1 MSLGNVR
8 IRSQNLVFTCDSLR
22 SNDVAFSVFHLSL
35 SPKSSNQSTNFK
47 QWRISESRL
56 VLNLVNDRW
65 FDNHFL
71 DLVVTEREPIQSPLL
86 MKCFETGFASCCFR
100 ENLAFLMPVKFLIR
114 YSWKP
119 IIFFSISWCLAT
131 ELNSPCLMSS
141 KFCLLC
147 RSFDNVKINVG

>member
-1 MSLGNVR
+1 MFTSVLIYIVTALFATGGVSGIVTICWGHYMSLENFR

-71 DLVVTEREPIQSPLL
+71 DLEVTEREPIQSPLL
-86 MKCFETGFASCCFR
+86 MKCFETGFASCCFK
-100 ENLAFLMPVKFLIR
+100 ENRAFQMPVKFLIR
-114 YSWKP
+114 YSWET
-119 IIFFSISWCLAT
+119 IIFFSIS
-131 ELNSPCLMSS
+131 
-141 KFCLLC
+141 
-147 RSFDNVKINVG
+147 